1 MIDALRKYIANHI
14 QRLAD
19 WVRPARGGGVGE
31 E

>member
-1 MIDALRKYIANHI
+1 MIDTLRQYIADQI

>member
-1 MIDALRKYIANHI
+1 MTTLRQYLADII